1 MSCFEDICKMFQVSI
16 NFYVTLNIDTEII
29 LLKRD
34 KDEFGQNSQQI
45 EKNEASV
52 VMSKVL

>member
-34 KDEFGQNSQQI
+34 KDEFEQNSQQI